1 MDRCARRLAEHY
13 DRERNWDRVDEI
25 IVAHPCGQD
34 RKNVENERTVAI
46 LATVDGTIVAAGD
59 ETRVGQSL
67 SEREMVHATSIRVDD
82 EPVGLLLKYTFDRPG
97 RPPSDWHRSFVAGM
111 AIVGVSLIV
120 ALILS
125 RHLSRPLA
133 SLTAATRAMTAGD
146 LDVRVPTRY
155 RGEMRE
161 LAIAF
166 NRMADQVQE
175 TIVTLRRFVSDAAHE
190 IHTPLTALQTNLELA
205 PDDEAVRRALTQV
218 ERLEAL
224 TAGLL
229 ALSRLEANEQ
239 APTHSDVDLAALV
252 GETCE
257 VYAARAEQVEIA
269 FNLTLPE
276 TPVNVEGDWGQ
287 LQQALGNLLDNAIKF
302 TPKGGT
308 VSVGVGRDAEWVSV
322 WVEDTGI
329 GIPED
334 DLPHIFDRFHRGRN
348 TAAYPGSGLGLAVV
362 KAIAGA
368 HGGTVLAEST
378 VSGTRFE
385 LRVPAVL

>member
-1 MDRCARRLAEHY
+1 
-13 DRERNWDRVDEI
+13 
-25 IVAHPCGQD
+25 
-34 RKNVENERTVAI
+34 
-46 LATVDGTIVAAGD
+46 
-59 ETRVGQSL
+59 
-67 SEREMVHATSIRVDD
+67 
-82 EPVGLLLKYTFDRPG
+82 LLKYSFDLPG
-97 RPPSDWHRSFVAGM
+97 GSPSDWHRPFVAGI

-125 RHLSRPLA
+125 RRLSRPLA
-133 SLTAATRAMTAGD
+133 SLTAATQAMTAGD

-155 RGEMRE
+155 RGEMRD
-161 LAIAF
+161 LAVAF
-166 NRMADQVQE
+166 NGMADQVQE

-239 APTHSDVDLAALV
+239 APVYSDVDLAALV

-257 VYAARAEQVEIA
+257 VYAARAEQAEIA

-276 TPVNVEGDWGQ
+276 GPATVEGDRGQ
-287 LQQALGNLLDNAIKF
+287 LEQALGNLLDNAIKF
-302 TPKGGT
+302 TPRGGT

-334 DLPHIFDRFHRGRN
+334 DLPHIFGRFHRGRN

-368 HGGTVLAEST
+368 HGGTVSAENT
-378 VSGTRFE
+378 VSGARFE
-385 LRVPAVL
+385 LRVPAADRSNL

>member
-1 MDRCARRLAEHY
+1 MTKSIEPGKRIRNSLFWQLIVAFVIIICLAGGGVLAVWRIAWSEERPDNDYLHRMDRCARRLTEHY
-13 DRERNWDRVDEI
+13 DRERIWDGVDEV

-34 RKNVENERTVAI
+34 RKSAEDERTVAI

-59 ETRVGQSL
+59 ETRIGQSL
-67 SEREMVHATSIRVDD
+67 SEREVAHATPIRVDD
-82 EPVGLLLKYTFDRPG
+82 QLVGLLLKYSFDLPG
-97 RPPSDWHRSFVAGM
+97 GSPSDWHRPFVAGI

-125 RHLSRPLA
+125 RRLSRPLA
-133 SLTAATRAMTAGD
+133 SLTAATQAMTAGD

-155 RGEMRE
+155 RGEMRD
-161 LAIAF
+161 LAVAF
-166 NRMADQVQE
+166 NGMADQVQE

-239 APTHSDVDLAALV
+239 APVYSDVDLAALV

-257 VYAARAEQVEIA
+257 VYAARAEQAEIA

-276 TPVNVEGDWGQ
+276 GPATVEGDRGQ
-287 LQQALGNLLDNAIKF
+287 LEQALGNLLDNAIKF
-302 TPKGGT
+302 TPRGGT

-329 GIPED
+329 GS
-334 DLPHIFDRFHRGRN
+334 RG
-348 TAAYPGSGLGLAVV
+348 
-362 KAIAGA
+362 
-368 HGGTVLAEST
+368 
-378 VSGTRFE
+378 
-385 LRVPAVL
+385 